1 MAYDLVSSNNVKLK
15 RSRRQKTQFVEE
27 AVPHM
32 ASLYRVSLNM
42 SRDRG
47 VAEDLVQ
54 ETYKEAWQ
62 SFHRYTPGTDCKA
75 WLFRIF
81 FRVWQK
87 HLRQVYRFSSVDME
101 NVSEDRLVQA
111 PDAQQKLESEEVM
124 TILRSL
130 PPHYQTVLVL
140 ADVEEFRYQ
149 EIAQM
154 LELPM
159 GTVMSRLNR
168 ARSLFRAKFVQD
180 TENTQS
186 A

>member
-1 MAYDLVSSNNVKLK
+1 MPQMS
-15 RSRRQKTQFVEE
+15 
-27 AVPHM
+27 
-32 ASLYRVSLNM
+32 SLYRVSLNM
-42 SRDRG
+42 SRNG
-47 VAEDLVQ
+47 SLAEDLVQ

-87 HLRQVYRFSSVDME
+87 HLRQVYRFRSVDVE
-101 NVSEDRLVQA
+101 DVSEDLLAQG
-111 PDAQQKLESEEVM
+111 PDVQQKMEGEEVM

-130 PPHYQTVLVL
+130 PPHYQEVLVL

-154 LELPM
+154 LELPI

-168 ARSLFRAKFVQD
+168 ARGLFRTKFVQETKD
-180 TENTQS
+180 TQS

>member
-1 MAYDLVSSNNVKLK
+1 MPQMS
-15 RSRRQKTQFVEE
+15 
-27 AVPHM
+27 
-32 ASLYRVSLNM
+32 SLYRVSFNL
-42 SRDRG
+42 SRDRDL
-47 VAEDLVQ
+47 AEDLVQ

-101 NVSEDRLVQA
+101 DVSEDLLVQM
-111 PDAQQKLESEEVM
+111 PDAEQKMESEEVM

-130 PPHYQTVLVL
+130 PTHYQTVLVL
-140 ADVEEFRYQ
+140 ADVEEFRYR

-168 ARSLFRAKFVQD
+168 ARSLFRTKFVQE
-180 TENTQS
+180 TRNTQS

>member
-1 MAYDLVSSNNVKLK
+1 MPQMS
-15 RSRRQKTQFVEE
+15 
-27 AVPHM
+27 
-32 ASLYRVSLNM
+32 SLYRVSFNL
-42 SRDRG
+42 SRDRDL
-47 VAEDLVQ
+47 AEDLVQ

-87 HLRQVYRFSSVDME
+87 HLRQVHRFSSVDME
-101 NVSEDRLVQA
+101 DVSEDLLVQM
-111 PDAQQKLESEEVM
+111 PDAEQKMESEEVM

-130 PPHYQTVLVL
+130 PTHYQTVLVL
-140 ADVEEFRYQ
+140 ADVEEFRYR

-154 LELPM
+154 LELPI

-168 ARSLFRAKFVQD
+168 ARSLFRTKFVQE
-180 TENTQS
+180 TRNTQS

>member
-1 MAYDLVSSNNVKLK
+1 MS
-15 RSRRQKTQFVEE
+15 
-27 AVPHM
+27 
-32 ASLYRVSLNM
+32 SLYRVSFNL
-42 SRDRG
+42 SRDRDL
-47 VAEDLVQ
+47 AEDLVQ

-101 NVSEDRLVQA
+101 DVSEDLLVQM
-111 PDAQQKLESEEVM
+111 PDAEQKMESEAVM

-130 PPHYQTVLVL
+130 PAHYQTVLVL

-168 ARSLFRAKFVQD
+168 ARSLFRTKFVQE
-180 TENTQS
+180 TRNTQS

>member
-1 MAYDLVSSNNVKLK
+1 MS
-15 RSRRQKTQFVEE
+15 
-27 AVPHM
+27 
-32 ASLYRVSLNM
+32 SLYRVSLNKC
-42 SRDRG
+42 RDPG
-47 VAEDLVQ
+47 LAEDLVQ
-54 ETYKEAWQ
+54 ETYKEAWG
-62 SFHRYTPGTDCKA
+62 SFDRYTPGTDCKA

-87 HLRQVYRFSSVDME
+87 HLRQVYRFSSVDVE
-101 NVSEDRLVQA
+101 SVSEELLGQA
-111 PDAQQKLESEEVM
+111 PDAQRQMEGEEVM

-149 EIAQM
+149 EIARM
-154 LELPM
+154 LELPI

-168 ARSLFRAKFVQD
+168 ARSLFRTKFVQE
-180 TENTQS
+180 TKNTQS

>member
-1 MAYDLVSSNNVKLK
+1 MK
-15 RSRRQKTQFVEE
+15 RKQNRRQKTQFLEE
-27 AVPHM
+27 AMPQM
-32 ASLYRVSLNM
+32 SSLYRVSFNL
-42 SRDRG
+42 SRDRDL
-47 VAEDLVQ
+47 AEDLVQ

-101 NVSEDRLVQA
+101 DVSEDLLVQM
-111 PDAQQKLESEEVM
+111 PDAEQKMESEEVM

-130 PPHYQTVLVL
+130 PTHYQTVLVL
-140 ADVEEFRYQ
+140 ADVEEFRYR

-154 LELPM
+154 LELPI

-168 ARSLFRAKFVQD
+168 ARSLFRTKFVQE
-180 TENTQS
+180 TRNT
-186 A
+186 

>member
-1 MAYDLVSSNNVKLK
+1 MS
-15 RSRRQKTQFVEE
+15 
-27 AVPHM
+27 
-32 ASLYRVSLNM
+32 SLYRVSFNL
-42 SRDRG
+42 SRDRDL
-47 VAEDLVQ
+47 AEDLVQ

-101 NVSEDRLVQA
+101 DVSEDLLVQM
-111 PDAQQKLESEEVM
+111 PDAEQKMESEEVM

-130 PPHYQTVLVL
+130 PAHYQTVLVL

-159 GTVMSRLNR
+159 GAVMSRLNR
-168 ARSLFRAKFVQD
+168 ARSLFRTKFVQE
-180 TENTQS
+180 TRNTQS